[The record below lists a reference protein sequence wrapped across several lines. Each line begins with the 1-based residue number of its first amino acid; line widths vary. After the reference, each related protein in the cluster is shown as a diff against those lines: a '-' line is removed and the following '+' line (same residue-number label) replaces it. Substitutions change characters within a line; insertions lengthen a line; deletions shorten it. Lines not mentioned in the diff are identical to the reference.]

1 MFSFGWSEIA
11 LTAIIVIIVVGPKEI
26 PNLLKQIGSFSK
38 SIKKISR
45 EFKKSLNDIAEES
58 DLKDVKDQIS
68 EIKNIKAAVKP
79 IETMLVA
86 DSLTGQIAVKLASE
100 FDKAVQLTSIIL
112 TRVDGDGRGGAAL
125 SMKQTTGKPIKFMG
139 VGEKIDD
146 LESFHPDMNLVKI
159 HSDAYNQ
166 ESTPVGERIEGAEQA
181 IRESVEKGSVLV
193 NYIGHGGETGWAH
206 EQILTVPT
214 IQ

>member
-68 EIKNIKAAVKP
+68 EIKNIKENLDPTQDIKN
-79 IETMLVA
+79 ELN
-86 DSLTGQIAVKLASE
+86 
-100 FDKAVQLTSIIL
+100 SIKD
-112 TRVDGDGRGGAAL
+112 TANVFE
-125 SMKQTTGKPIKFMG
+125 KEIK
-139 VGEKIDD
+139 
-146 LESFHPDMNLVKI
+146 DMNSL
-159 HSDAYNQ
+159 NQ
-166 ESTPVGERIEGAEQA
+166 D
-181 IRESVEKGSVLV
+181 KK
-193 NYIGHGGETGWAH
+193 
-206 EQILTVPT
+206 
-214 IQ
+214 

>member
-68 EIKNIKAAVKP
+68 EIKNIKENLDPTQDIKNELSSIKDTANVFEKE
-79 IETMLVA
+79 IK
-86 DSLTGQIAVKLASE
+86 DISSLNQ
-100 FDKAVQLTSIIL
+100 DK
-112 TRVDGDGRGGAAL
+112 
-125 SMKQTTGKPIKFMG
+125 K
-139 VGEKIDD
+139 
-146 LESFHPDMNLVKI
+146 
-159 HSDAYNQ
+159 
-166 ESTPVGERIEGAEQA
+166 
-181 IRESVEKGSVLV
+181 
-193 NYIGHGGETGWAH
+193 
-206 EQILTVPT
+206 
-214 IQ
+214 

>member
-68 EIKNIKAAVKP
+68 EIKNIKENLDPTQDIKNELSSIKDTANVFEKE
-79 IETMLVA
+79 IK
-86 DSLTGQIAVKLASE
+86 DINSLNQ
-100 FDKAVQLTSIIL
+100 DK
-112 TRVDGDGRGGAAL
+112 
-125 SMKQTTGKPIKFMG
+125 K
-139 VGEKIDD
+139 
-146 LESFHPDMNLVKI
+146 
-159 HSDAYNQ
+159 
-166 ESTPVGERIEGAEQA
+166 
-181 IRESVEKGSVLV
+181 
-193 NYIGHGGETGWAH
+193 
-206 EQILTVPT
+206 
-214 IQ
+214 